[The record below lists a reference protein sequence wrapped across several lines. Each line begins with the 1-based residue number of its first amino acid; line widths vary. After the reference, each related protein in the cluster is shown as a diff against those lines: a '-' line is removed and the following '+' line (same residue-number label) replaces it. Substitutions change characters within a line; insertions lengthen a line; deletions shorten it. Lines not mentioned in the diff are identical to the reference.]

1 MLPSIAAGLMIAAL
15 VGLGLTFA
23 DNEKAL
29 KFLVTNGTWLGLVL
43 VISSAVVL
51 VLINRRRKSP

>member
-1 MLPSIAAGLMIAAL
+1 MVAAL
-15 VGLGLTFA
+15 VGLGLIFA
-23 DNEKAL
+23 GNEKAL